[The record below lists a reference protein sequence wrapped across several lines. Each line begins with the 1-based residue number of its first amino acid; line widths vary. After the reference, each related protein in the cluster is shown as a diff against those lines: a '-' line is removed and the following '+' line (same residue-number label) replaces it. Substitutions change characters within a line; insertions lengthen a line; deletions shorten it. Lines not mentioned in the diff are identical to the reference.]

1 MPRPAPSF
9 TAVKSTNVRSIAL
22 GALGGTL
29 RALERT
35 APPLA
40 AGLAEVLFRTPHR
53 HRAPARERDWL
64 AGSRPLRLRYGG
76 EALPAWA
83 WGEGPAVVLVHGW
96 EGRGGQMGALA
107 RGIAAAGFTA
117 VAFDAPAHG
126 GSRRRLG
133 SLPQFAGA
141 LRAAAAE
148 AGGAHAVVA
157 HSFGAAAACWAVAEG
172 MPVER
177 LALLAPAWDLDGYM
191 TRFGEMLGVR
201 RDTVDAMVARLER
214 RFAFDW
220 RVARRP
226 AVAAARR
233 APDTS
238 VLVVHDAEDEETPLQ
253 GGAEVAR
260 AWPRG
265 GLLTT
270 RGLGHRRLLRDPAVV
285 AAVAGH
291 VAAADLARDGEPVR
305 AALGGR

>member
-1 MPRPAPSF
+1 MPRSAPSF
-9 TAVKSTNVRSIAL
+9 TTVKSTNVRSTVL

-64 AGSRPLRLRYGG
+64 AGSRPLLLRYGG

-83 WGEGPAVVLVHGW
+83 WGEGPAVLLLHGW

-107 RGIAAAGFTA
+107 AGIAAAGFTA

-133 SLPQFAGA
+133 SLPQFASA
-141 LRAAAAE
+141 LKAAATE
-148 AGGAHAVVA
+148 VGGARAVVA

-172 MPVER
+172 MAVER

-191 TRFGEMLGVR
+191 TRFGELLGVR
-201 RDTVDAMVARLER
+201 RATVDAMVSRLER

-220 RVARRP
+220 SVARRP

-233 APDTS
+233 APDTE
-238 VLVVHDAEDEETPLQ
+238 VLVVHDAEDEETPWQ

-265 GLLTT
+265 DLLTT
-270 RGLGHRRLLRDPAVV
+270 RGLGHRRLLRDPGVV
-285 AAVAGH
+285 AAVAGF
-291 VAAADLARDGEPVR
+291 VAG
-305 AALGGR
+305 AALTGDREPERVALAGR